1 MRDTFMAKG
10 NLADI
15 TAAELAT
22 ELLPH
27 QNRII
32 NERLQLTAKV
42 NKLEAFVLD
51 EDFYKLPEEE
61 QELLNEQ
68 LDCMAMYLRILDK
81 RVALITGAKHY
92 TSSKEVLA
100 RPMTRLSYNVLRGWE
115 VPANENP
122 SDEGYLVEN
131 LDGSLG
137 NHPDFAG
144 YISWSPKDM
153 FERSHKEIA

>member
-1 MRDTFMAKG
+1 VRDTFAAKG
-10 NLADI
+10 EPVAI

-27 QNRII
+27 QNRVIL
-32 NERLQLTAKV
+32 ERLQLTEKV
-42 NKLEAFVLD
+42 NKLEAFVLG
-51 EDFYKLPEEE
+51 ETFSTIPEEE
-61 QELLNEQ
+61 QTLLSEQ
-68 LDCMAMYLRILDK
+68 LDCMAGYLRILDK
-81 RVALITGAKHY
+81 RVAFITGAKQY

-122 SDEGYLVEN
+122 ADEGYLIEN
-131 LDGSLG
+131 LDGSPG

-153 FERSHKEIA
+153 FERSHKEAT